1 MPPRDRGA
9 IVGQDRPRLAV
20 IDAVALTTP
29 LDPYLSLRAVASYSG
44 CSIRW
49 LRDRLTDPHHP
60 LPCYRLPDGKILLRR
75 SEVDAWLVR
84 YRQVGSPRVHDVVR
98 AVVAELAHPPR

>member
-1 MPPRDRGA
+1 
-9 IVGQDRPRLAV
+9 
-20 IDAVALTTP
+20 
-29 LDPYLSLRAVASYSG
+29 
-44 CSIRW
+44 
-49 LRDRLTDPHHP
+49 
-60 LPCYRLPDGKILLRR
+60 LLRR